1 MVMGG
6 STWKQEFGFKT
17 RILCLGAVEEEKEL
31 INNVKHKRDTAR
43 RAGP

>member
-1 MVMGG
+1 MGG
-6 STWKQEFGFKT
+6 STWKRLWIKT
-17 RILCLGAVEEEKEL
+17 RILCLGAVEEEEEL